1 MCINGC
7 LGEKKR
13 EWTKQKNLN
22 TKLYPSIFNIFKG
35 RVWIEFH
42 KETEVNLKKSNMLF
56 QKWEQN
62 VKNGCNYT

>member
-1 MCINGC
+1 MCISQPCDLRFLSKTRLLGTRNVNAKNKVFFCMCINGC

-35 RVWIEFH
+35 RV
-42 KETEVNLKKSNMLF
+42 
-56 QKWEQN
+56 
-62 VKNGCNYT
+62 